1 MQAHPE
7 FIDIQERMC
16 PMNQQTVDKVL
27 RNLAERDPDFFME
40 SDVDFSMELQK
51 RMCEPGLVLLS
62 GPPEMGCTSLALSV
76 ALCLAKHHRK
86 TVLYFT
92 SDSTREVMIQRLL
105 CMEARV
111 DLDAL
116 RDGFLDDA
124 GWKRI
129 CAAAD
134 TMKSIPLEI
143 FDDPL
148 LTTEEI
154 AQICGKHDRVGLV
167 VIDRLQTAAHFPAE
181 ENHILAQLSTL
192 AEQKQIP
199 ILCLNTIRGGDG
211 KVPDMSDIR
220 DLRPSFDVIEKV
232 LFLHREDYFD
242 PAAEPG
248 KATCYVRMNRQGRG
262 AKQIELQWLPDCK
275 VFR

>member
-7 FIDIQERMC
+7 LIDIQERMC
-16 PMNQQTVDKVL
+16 RMNEQAVDKVL

-40 SDVDFSMELQK
+40 CDADFSVELQK
-51 RMCEPGLVLLS
+51 LMCEPGLMLLS
-62 GPPEMGCTSLALSV
+62 GHPEMGCTALALSI

-92 SDSTREVMIQRLL
+92 SDSTREAMIRRLL
-105 CMEARV
+105 CMEVRV

-116 RDGFLDDA
+116 WDRFLDDA
-124 GWKRI
+124 GWERI
-129 CAAAD
+129 CSAAD
-134 TMKSIPLEI
+134 TLKSIPLEI
-143 FDDPL
+143 YDDPL
-148 LTTEEI
+148 FATEEI
-154 AQICGKHDRVGLV
+154 AQIRGKHDRVGLV
-167 VIDRLQTAAHFPAE
+167 VIDRLQTAAHLPTE
-181 ENHILAQLSTL
+181 ENHILAQLSTI
-192 AEQKQIP
+192 AERERIP
-199 ILCLNTIRGGDG
+199 ILCLNTIRGGDTQI
-211 KVPDMSDIR
+211 PDMCDIR
-220 DLRPSFDVIEKV
+220 DLRPSFDVIDKV

-248 KATCYVRMNRQGRG
+248 KATCYVRMNRQGGG